1 MIQRIQSIFLFLAAI
16 VSGVFS
22 NLFDLWKSGA
32 EWMQANDYTVIY
44 ALFIAS
50 GILAFINIFF
60 YGNRKRQMLFNIIN
74 IFLNI
79 VLVGLLVYQLYNLP
93 GDGLSSE
100 KGIGLFL
107 PILSILLLWLA
118 NRGIIKDEKLVK
130 SVDRIR

>member
-1 MIQRIQSIFLFLAAI
+1 MIQRIQSIFLFLAAL

-22 NLFDLWKSGA
+22 NIFDLWKSGS

-50 GILAFINIFF
+50 GILALANIFF
-60 YGNRKRQMLFNIIN
+60 FGNRKRQMLFNAIN

-93 GDGLSSE
+93 GEGLSSE

-107 PILSILLLWLA
+107 PVISMLLLWLA
-118 NRGIIKDEKLVK
+118 NRSIIKDENLVK